1 MASRAPRLN
10 GMMVSNASTS
20 QLQANSKKFESLRSL
35 DKKDATST
43 SSGTSRSMAN
53 LQTLTSSELSTL
65 HHLAVTRLVEDKE
78 AHHQGMHSVREAQKE
93 EVDLLRSL

>member
-1 MASRAPRLN
+1 
-10 GMMVSNASTS
+10 
-20 QLQANSKKFESLRSL
+20 
-35 DKKDATST
+35 
-43 SSGTSRSMAN
+43 MAN
-53 LQTLTSSELSTL
+53 LQTLTSSELLTL